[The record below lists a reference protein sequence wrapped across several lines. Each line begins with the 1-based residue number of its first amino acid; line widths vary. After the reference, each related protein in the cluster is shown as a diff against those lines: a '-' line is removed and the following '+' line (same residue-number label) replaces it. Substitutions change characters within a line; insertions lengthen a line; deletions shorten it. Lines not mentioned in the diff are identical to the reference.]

1 MGRKRIEQFK
11 EFSDFSIHA
20 PSIRMLPERLC
31 RKAHIVILNNAKE
44 NDQDD
49 IYLGM
54 HNIENGELISRLTL
68 ILNRQIHP
76 ILLNKFEIHRALD
89 IGHGHAKETEG
100 SDASVEIEDIDVD
113 INNPDSLL
121 QDIIAQAV
129 KLSASDIHIETYRN
143 TIDIRLRIDGV
154 MHQIFSE
161 ISPQNISGVINR
173 LKILA
178 KLDIAERRVPQD
190 GRFKILVESGDSKV
204 AVDFRLNICPGPY
217 GEDAVIRVLG
227 SHTGMMAFS
236 QLGMSDI
243 EQTALF
249 RILNNPEGMFFVT
262 GPTGSG
268 KTTTLYAALS
278 TLNDGTRKIVTA
290 EDPIEFDLP
299 KITQKQVSP
308 LLTYPLLARS
318 FLRMDPDVMLI
329 GEVRDHETADAITR
343 AASTGHLALS
353 TLHTTDSFSTVVR
366 LRSLGLDNSLIAN
379 TLLGALAQRLLRR
392 ICTECKTEVQ
402 PTETERALFKGLL
415 PHKIYTG
422 KGCVHCHDTGYK
434 GRIGVYEIFMVDH
447 HIQDMLLDN
456 APTSQIR
463 NHAHHQG
470 YHSLLHDALS
480 KVADG
485 ITSLEEVIR
494 TLPYRYILELTEE

>member
-11 EFSDFSIHA
+11 EFSDFTIHP
-20 PSIRMLPERLC
+20 PSIRLIPERLC
-31 RKAHIVILNNAKE
+31 RKLNVAILNNAKDNLNE
-44 NDQDD
+44 DV
-49 IYLGM
+49 YLGM
-54 HNIENGELISRLTL
+54 DNTERGDVISRLTL

-76 ILLNKFEIHRALD
+76 VLLNQFEIHQALD
-89 IGHGHAKETEG
+89 IGFGHLTDTEN
-100 SDASVEIEDIDVD
+100 SDISIEIEDILVD
-113 INNPDSLL
+113 INNPESLL
-121 QDIIAQAV
+121 QDIIVQAV

-143 TIDIRLRIDGV
+143 TIDVRLRIDGV

-161 ISPQNISGVINR
+161 ISPKNISGVINK

-190 GRFKILVESGDSKV
+190 GRFKIKV
-204 AVDFRLNICPGPY
+204 QSDNSSVTVDFRLNICPGPY

-227 SHTGMMAFS
+227 SHDGMMQFS

-243 EQTALF
+243 EQSALF

-268 KTTTLYAALS
+268 KTTTLYAALNH
-278 TLNDGTRKIVTA
+278 LNDGTRKIVTA

-299 KITQKQVSP
+299 KVTQKQVSS
-308 LLTYPLLARS
+308 LLSYPVLARS

-329 GEVRDHETADAITR
+329 GEVRDSETAESITR

-392 ICTECKTEVQ
+392 ICTHCKTEYT
-402 PTETERALFKGLL
+402 PTAQERHMFKSLL
-415 PHKIYTG
+415 PQKLYTG
-422 KGCVHCHDTGYK
+422 TGCAVCHDTGYK
-434 GRIGVYEIFMVDH
+434 GRIGVYEVFMVDH
-447 HIQDMLLDN
+447 HIQDMLLDEK
-456 APTSQIR
+456 PTSQVR
-463 NHAHHQG
+463 RHAHHQG

-480 KVADG
+480 KVESG
-485 ITSLEEVIR
+485 ITSLEEIVR
-494 TLPYRYILELTEE
+494 TLPYRYILELTET